1 MNKNNDMKNIKYS
14 LLLLLAMVIFS
25 CEKDIYKWDD
35 KAARIQ
41 FTGDTLGYKTFI
53 FEDET
58 IVDDTIYLTVHTMG
72 FTSNRDRYFKLKQ
85 TPIEGV
91 ANAVAGVH
99 YIGLDAP
106 EMKEYLKIPANEAV
120 MKVPIIVMRDKSL
133 KTSRVEMK
141 LTITEN
147 EEFTFGELDSL
158 SRRIIISDDYERP
171 ASYSSWLER
180 MCFGTYSKVSHKF
193 MHKVLSEQTKYVPDE
208 AFFSMVSI
216 ENSHYYYS
224 EMFGKALKK
233 YNADPNNTDTPLTSE
248 PILPEFPNGKVIVYK
263 W

>member
-14 LLLLLAMVIFS
+14 LLLLLAVVIFS

-53 FEDET
+53 FEDEK
-58 IVDDTIYLTVHTMG
+58 IVDDTIYLTVRTMG

-85 TPIEGV
+85 TPLEGV
-91 ANAVAGVH
+91 ENAVAGVH

-106 EMKEYLKIPANEAV
+106 EMKEYLKIPANEAT
-120 MKVPIIVMRDKSL
+120 MNIPIIVMRDKSL
-133 KTSRVEMK
+133 KKSRVEMK
-141 LTITEN
+141 LTIVEN
-147 EEFTFGELDSL
+147 EEFTFGELNSL

-171 ASYSSWLER
+171 ASYSVWLETY
-180 MCFGTYSKVSHKF
+180 CFGKYSKVRHKF
-193 MHKVLSEQTKYVPDE
+193 MHKILVEQTDLIPDE
-208 AFFSMVSI
+208 SFFSMVST
-216 ENSHYYYS
+216 EQSNYYYS
-224 EMFGKALKK
+224 EMFGKALAK
-233 YNADPNNTDTPLTSE
+233 YNADPNNKDTPLTSE
-248 PILPEFPNGKVIVYK
+248 PLLPDFPNGQVLVFK